1 VVDWYLMAMLNLMML
16 ERKAG
21 IGRVDGGVFDV
32 SADSSKSSVGTEAKL
47 MTYYKD
53 ITD

>member
-1 VVDWYLMAMLNLMML
+1 MIDWYLMAMLSLMML
-16 ERKAG
+16 KG
-21 IGRVDGGVFDV
+21 ISSTGRVDEGVFDV
-32 SADSSKSSVGTEAKL
+32 SADSSKSNVGTEAKL

>member
-1 VVDWYLMAMLNLMML
+1 MAMFSLMML
-16 ERKAG
+16 KGSPVSR
-21 IGRVDGGVFDV
+21 GRVGGGVFDV
-32 SADSSKSSVGTEAKL
+32 SADSSKSNIGTEAKL